1 MKCRIPQA
9 SDTGQPAKL
18 PFSGETDGLKVETI
32 TGLAVVPEGADGTRD
47 GRELP
52 RTTGD
57 ATGEI
62 KGGPADSINDGDC
75 EMAVV
80 GISVA
85 SPARLSGDW
94 LGRTAGARLAM
105 GKPLGTGFA
114 VATEGADGTRD
125 GRELPR
131 TTGDATGEIKGGPA
145 DSINDGDCEMAVV
158 GLSVASPTRLS
169 GDLLGR
175 TAGTRLATGD
185 LSGCILSVGTK
196 VGALIS
202 VGKDVGGVLGQG
214 LAPGDKLGSGLVLRV
229 ADGT

>member
-32 TGLAVVPEGADGTRD
+32 TGLAVVP
-47 GRELP
+47 
-52 RTTGD
+52 
-57 ATGEI
+57 
-62 KGGPADSINDGDC
+62 
-75 EMAVV
+75 
-80 GISVA
+80 
-85 SPARLSGDW
+85 
-94 LGRTAGARLAM
+94 
-105 GKPLGTGFA
+105 
-114 VATEGADGTRD
+114 EGADGTRD

-214 LAPGDKLGSGLVLRV
+214 LPLGDKLGSGLVLRV